1 MKDGLRVCTIRFA
14 AHLPRALVCVP
25 VLSVFEVFS
34 IDCTHRCIA
43 GHADAFVRSSI
54 CEPGDFLELRG
65 GRHSG
70 LFLSK
75 DFLSRSATEP
85 PVPASRDAA
94 IPGLRYTF
102 LNARWSLTHNPA
114 ASFASSRA
122 TRNLSAP
129 STTPTRCSA

>member
-1 MKDGLRVCTIRFA
+1 MKTCAIWFA
-14 AHLPRALVCVP
+14 TYPPRALVCVP
-25 VLSVFEVFS
+25 VLSGLKVFAMGR
-34 IDCTHRCIA
+34 THRCVA

-129 STTPTRCSA
+129 